1 MKKCFRT
8 MLSMIMCLALLIG
21 SSMPTQAADEDNA
34 FGVTFEAV
42 LDKPIISTSSEE
54 QSVVMQIKASKGVTM
69 NSMGMT
75 ITQDLPLVLAG
86 IVGGDEKIEINA
98 SHYNLA
104 NGQLGWTTADIE
116 DVTDVTD
123 LVMVTFTVP
132 ANTPAGTYNVGAT
145 NFEFSQGYDI
155 IAWETSASVSTTLTI
170 IDATASAGYTA
181 GLTTLTDEVSVED
194 VVTVNVG
201 VSHSADTSFAASEMV
216 VNYDNTKL
224 TFNQAASTLGSATI
238 KDNTDTLILEDYG
251 TDKNFGNGVYVL
263 VFDAIEDGDTAVTL
277 TSAKFVNKENAVKS
291 DLIAATLAPATV
303 NLTINK
309 QTHTIT
315 LPEIFEGQA
324 SVIDGEDYTF
334 SVADGENYVYDSIS
348 ATMDGVPVDVKDNGD
363 GTYTIKGVTGDLVI
377 IGTRTEKTYMVTVAG
392 NAAED
397 ITDAD
402 DQATYNTD
410 YSFTVPTVEGWAY
423 SLDSITING
432 NAYTGYSVTDGVYT
446 IPGSAIAGN
455 IVITVSKSATEASVT
470 VEGNGAGVAAGY
482 VTKTNIGESYVLTI
496 VPEAGYT
503 YTVTATMSGENVE
516 LTDNGDNTYTIAEI
530 TGNVVFNITRTV
542 IVDGVTVAEFVA
554 LNGNVMWLVKNAI
567 ALDEGKV
574 PTYNGENMYWSE
586 VYGTYCYLVIAETLT
601 TEDAGA
607 MVGITDGEAIAVDY
621 GMDVNKT
628 GKVDA
633 SDAQLTYN
641 IYNTLYSAFDADATM
656 EKFLRADVNADG
668 KVNVEDATAIIAEIL
683 K

>member
-1 MKKCFRT
+1 MKKCIRT
-8 MLSMIMCLALLIG
+8 MLSMILCLALLIG
-21 SSMPTQAADEDNA
+21 SGMPAQAADEDNSL
-34 FGVTFEAV
+34 GITFEAV
-42 LDKPIISTSSEE
+42 LDNPVISASSED
-54 QSVVMQIKASKGVTM
+54 QSVVMQIKANKGVTM

-75 ITQDLPLVLAG
+75 IIQDSPLILAG
-86 IVGGDEKIEINA
+86 IASGDEKVEINA

-145 NFEFSQGYDI
+145 NFEFAQGYDI
-155 IAWETSASVSTTLTI
+155 VAWETSATVSTTLTI
-170 IDATASAGYTA
+170 TDVAASASYTA

-194 VVTVNVG
+194 TVTVNVG
-201 VSHSADTSFAASEMV
+201 VSHSDDTTFAAGEMV

-224 TFNQAASTLGSATI
+224 TFNQASSTLGSATV
-238 KDNTDTLILEDYG
+238 KDNAGTLTLEDYG
-251 TDKNFGNGVYVL
+251 TDKNFGTGVYVL
-263 VFDAIEDGDTAVTL
+263 VFDAIADGDAEVTL
-277 TSAKFVNKENAVKS
+277 TSAAFVNKENAVKS

-309 QTHTIT
+309 QTHAIT
-315 LPEIFEGQA
+315 LPEIFEGQT

-334 SVADGENYVYDSIS
+334 SVADGENYDYDSIS
-348 ATMDGVPVDVKDNGD
+348 ATMDGVAVDVEDNGD
-363 GTYTIKGVTGDLVI
+363 GTYTIKGVTGALVI
-377 IGTRTEKTYMVTVAG
+377 TGTRTEKNYNVTLAG

-397 ITDAD
+397 IKDAA

-423 SLDSITING
+423 NLDSITING
-432 NAYTGYSVTDGVYT
+432 NDYTGYSVADGVYT
-446 IPGSAIAGN
+446 IPGSAISGD
-455 IVITVSKSATEASVT
+455 IVITISKSATEASVT
-470 VEGNGAGVAAGY
+470 VEGNGAGAAAGY
-482 VTKTNIGESYVLTI
+482 VTKTEIGEGYILTI

-503 YTVTATMSGENVE
+503 YTVTATMGDESVDI
-516 LTDNGDNTYTIAEI
+516 TDNGDNTYTIAEV

-554 LNGNVMWLVKNAI
+554 LNGNVMWLVKNDI
-567 ALDEGKV
+567 SLDEGKV
-574 PTYNGENMYWSE
+574 PTYNGENMFWSE
-586 VYGTYCYLVIAETLT
+586 EYGTYCYLVISETLS
-601 TEDAGA
+601 TEDAAA
-607 MVGITDGEAIAVDY
+607 MVGISDGEAVAVDY

-641 IYNTLYSAFDADATM
+641 IYNTLYGAFDADATM
-656 EKFLRADVNADG
+656 EKFLRADVNVDG